1 MSKGQPTPR
10 RWLRRLFVLLLLLA
24 VLPLAPVLFHRFVDP
39 VHTAFMWVARS
50 ELRSA
55 GRDGRVE
62 RRWADFDRI
71 NPNLRLAVIAA
82 EDQKFLEHSG
92 FDLEAIEKA
101 MAYNQ
106 RPRNQRAKRVRGAS
120 TISQQVAK
128 NLYLWPSRSLL
139 RKGLEAYLTL
149 LIEATWPK
157 RRILEVYLNVAQF
170 DADLFGAEA
179 AAQRFFGK
187 PAARLTAD
195 EAALLAAV
203 LPNPKHYHAGKPSNY
218 LRRRQHLVLD
228 QMESLGRDHL
238 GDLAR

>member
-1 MSKGQPTPR
+1 MIPAAPKPR
-10 RWLRRLFVLLLLLA
+10 RWPRRLLIAMLVLA
-24 VLPLAPVLFHRFVDP
+24 ALPLVPVLFHRFVDP
-39 VHTAFMWVARS
+39 THTAFMWVARA
-50 ELRSA
+50 ELKAA
-55 GRDGRVE
+55 GRE
-62 RRWADFDRI
+62 HRI
-71 NPNLRLAVIAA
+71 MRNWTDIASISPNLRLAVVAS
-82 EDQKFLEHSG
+82 EDQKFFEHRG
-92 FDLEAIEKA
+92 FDVEAIQKA
-101 MAYNQ
+101 IAYNERSRDQQ
-106 RPRNQRAKRVRGAS
+106 RKQVKGAS

-179 AAQRFFGK
+179 AAQRFFHK
-187 PAARLTAD
+187 PASRLSRS

-203 LPNPKHYHAGKPSNY
+203 LPNPKRFRAAKPSGY
-218 LRRRQHLVLD
+218 VQRRQDFIED
-228 QMESLGRDHL
+228 QMRMLGNEHL

>member
-1 MSKGQPTPR
+1 MSTATKL
-10 RWLRRLFVLLLLLA
+10 WLRRIVVVLLVLA
-24 VLPLAPVLFHRFVDP
+24 ALPLVPVLFHRFVDP
-39 VHTAFMWVARS
+39 IHTAFMWVARS
-50 ELRSA
+50 ELRAA

-62 RRWADFDRI
+62 RRWADLEDI
-71 NPNLRLAVIAA
+71 SPNLRLAVIAS

-92 FDLEAIEKA
+92 FDIEAIQKA
-101 MAYNQ
+101 MDYNE

-128 NLYLWPSRSLL
+128 NLYLWPGRSFV

-149 LIEATWPK
+149 LIEVTWPK

-179 AAQRFFGK
+179 AAQRFFRK
-187 PAARLTAD
+187 PAAKLTAA

-203 LPNPKHYHAGKPSNY
+203 LPNPKRFHASRPSNY
-218 LRRRQHLVLD
+218 VKRRQRYIRD
-228 QMESLGRDHL
+228 QMDGLGREHL
-238 GDLAR
+238 GELAR

>member
-1 MSKGQPTPR
+1 MIPAAPKPR
-10 RWLRRLFVLLLLLA
+10 RWPRRLLVALLVLA
-24 VLPLAPVLFHRFVDP
+24 ALPALPVLFHRFVDP
-39 VHTAFMWVARS
+39 THTAFMWAARA
-50 ELRSA
+50 ELKAA
-55 GRDGRVE
+55 GREGRIL
-62 RRWADFDRI
+62 RNWTDLASI
-71 NPNLRLAVIAA
+71 SPNLRLAVVAS
-82 EDQKFLEHSG
+82 EDQKFLEHDG
-92 FDLEAIEKA
+92 FDIEAIQKA
-101 MAYNQ
+101 MAYNE
-106 RPRNQRAKRVRGAS
+106 RARNQQRKRMRGAS

-179 AAQRFFGK
+179 AAQRFFRK
-187 PAARLTAD
+187 PASRLSRS

-203 LPNPKHYHAGKPSNY
+203 LPNPKRFRAAKPSGY
-218 LRRRQHLVLD
+218 VQRRRDFIED
-228 QMESLGRDHL
+228 QMRMLGNEHL

>member
-1 MSKGQPTPR
+1 MSKAQPTR
-10 RWLRRLFVLLLLLA
+10 ARWLRRILVLLLVLA
-24 VLPLAPVLFHRFVDP
+24 VLPLGPVLFHRFVNP
-39 VHTAFMWVARS
+39 THTAFMWVARS
-50 ELRSA
+50 ELRAA

-62 RRWADFDRI
+62 RRWADIGAI
-71 NPNLRLAVIAA
+71 NPNLRLAVIAS
-82 EDQKFLEHSG
+82 EDQKFLEHAG
-92 FDLEAIEKA
+92 FDLEAIQKA
-101 MAYNQ
+101 MAYNE

-128 NLYLWPSRSLL
+128 NLYLWPGRSLL

-149 LIEATWPK
+149 LIEVTWPK

-179 AAQRFFGK
+179 AAQRFFKK
-187 PAARLTAD
+187 PASRLSAA

-203 LPNPKHYHAGKPSNY
+203 LPNPKHFHAAKPSNY
-218 LRRRQHLVLD
+218 LRRRQRYVLD

-238 GDLAR
+238 GDLAH